1 MVRYLLK
8 DGRSGVWQFSYT
20 DNGWVNQNIMI
31 SIIQDLGDFIMSQEI
46 PAPVLLFMDGA
57 KCHINLEIAQLCTE
71 LMIQPILLYP
81 NMTHLIQPL
90 DLTYFQS
97 FKAEL
102 QKEKEAGTYPKNN
115 GVSLSKYSIIPLAH
129 TVTERILEHKP
140 TIIGNGF
147 RSSGIFPGIL
157 VPQLRLG

>member
-31 SIIQDLGDFIMSQEI
+31 LIIQDLGDFIMSQEI

-57 KCHINLEIAQLCTE
+57 KCHISLEIAQLCTQ
-71 LMIQPILLYP
+71 LKIQPILLHHK
-81 NMTHLIQPL
+81 MTHPTQPL
-90 DLTYFQS
+90 DLTYVQS
-97 FKAEL
+97 FKTEL
-102 QKEKEAGTYPKNN
+102 QKEKEAWHLKNI

-147 RSSGIFPGIL
+147 RSGGIFPWDRKHL
-157 VPQLRLG
+157 